1 MRSRLIAVGLVLVA
15 CSHPHAKQ
23 NLQPQPPEA
32 TQASAPAEGA
42 EAEATPPT
50 PPVATPSTGGD
61 AAAAASQ
68 AAAVTQPSAAIDF
81 ARDVRPIMEARCQPC
96 HFTGGKMYERLPF
109 DKPETIRDLG
119 ERLFTRIK
127 AENEQ
132 AVIRQFLAQAP

>member
-1 MRSRLIAVGLVLVA
+1 MRWRLIAVGLVLVA

-23 NLQPQPPEA
+23 NLQPQPPDA
-32 TQASAPAEGA
+32 TQASAPAGA
-42 EAEATPPT
+42 AVAEATP
-50 PPVATPSTGGD
+50 PPVATPSAGGD
-61 AAAAASQ
+61 APAAASHV
-68 AAAVTQPSAAIDF
+68 AAVTQPAAAIDF

-109 DKPETIRDLG
+109 DKPETIRELG

-127 AENEQ
+127 AQNEQ

>member
-1 MRSRLIAVGLVLVA
+1 MRWRLIAVGLVLVA

-23 NLQPQPPEA
+23 NLQPQPPDA
-32 TQASAPAEGA
+32 APASAPAGA
-42 EAEATPPT
+42 AVAEATAPT
-50 PPVATPSTGGD
+50 PQVA
-61 AAAAASQ
+61 ALSQ
-68 AAAVTQPSAAIDF
+68 PLAAIDF
-81 ARDVRPIMEARCQPC
+81 ARDVRPIMESRCQPC

-109 DKPETIRDLG
+109 DKPETIRELG